1 MNLALAAQA
10 RNIKNAMGLSS
21 NKVISFQLKH
31 KRELL
36 SIAIGILRNT
46 KNEVLLGKRMK
57 GKNLKGYWEFPGGK
71 IKPNETPEEAL
82 FREFQEEL
90 GVEIGRSKKMESISY
105 QYDHYDV
112 LLMPFKIIDYI
123 GYPAG
128 LEGQELM
135 WCATDQLKEIEILPA
150 DQSLVEKLA
159 VGNCN

>member
-1 MNLALAAQA
+1 MVQFN
-10 RNIKNAMGLSS
+10 
-21 NKVISFQLKH
+21 NKVRALQLNH
-31 KRELL
+31 PRESL

-46 KNEVLLGKRMK
+46 ENEVLLGKRMK

-105 QYDHYDV
+105 QYDQYDV
-112 LLMPFKIIDYI
+112 LLMPFKIIDYV
-123 GYPAG
+123 GNPAG

-159 VGNCN
+159 AEL

>member
-10 RNIKNAMGLSS
+10 RSIKNAMGLSS
-21 NKVISFQLKH
+21 NKVISLQLNH

-90 GVEIGRSKKMESISY
+90 GIEIGRSKKMESISY
-105 QYDHYDV
+105 QYDQYDV
-112 LLMPFKIIDYI
+112 LLMPFKIIDYV

-159 VGNCN
+159 AEL

>member
-1 MNLALAAQA
+1 MN
-10 RNIKNAMGLSS
+10 
-21 NKVISFQLKH
+21 H

-36 SIAIGILRNT
+36 SIVIGILRNT

-71 IKPNETPEEAL
+71 IELNETPEEAL

-90 GVEIGRSKKMESISY
+90 GVEIGRSKQRKSIGY

-112 LLMPFKIIDYI
+112 LLLPFNIIDYV

-135 WCATDQLKEIEILPA
+135 WCATDQLK
-150 DQSLVEKLA
+150 
-159 VGNCN
+159 

>member
-1 MNLALAAQA
+1 
-10 RNIKNAMGLSS
+10 
-21 NKVISFQLKH
+21 
-31 KRELL
+31 
-36 SIAIGILRNT
+36 
-46 KNEVLLGKRMK
+46 MK

-105 QYDHYDV
+105 QYDQYDV

-123 GYPAG
+123 GNPAG

-159 VGNCN
+159 AEL

>member
-1 MNLALAAQA
+1 MN
-10 RNIKNAMGLSS
+10 
-21 NKVISFQLKH
+21 H
-31 KRELL
+31 PRELL

-46 KNEVLLGKRMK
+46 KNEVLLGKRTK
-57 GKNLKGYWEFPGGK
+57 GSLIGYWEFPGGK
-71 IKPNETPEEAL
+71 IESNETPEEAL

-112 LLMPFKIIDYI
+112 LLMPFKIIDYV

-159 VGNCN
+159 AEL

>member
-1 MNLALAAQA
+1 MNQ
-10 RNIKNAMGLSS
+10 
-21 NKVISFQLKH
+21 

-46 KNEVLLGKRMK
+46 KNEVLLGKRIK
-57 GKNLKGYWEFPGGK
+57 GKDLGGFWEFPGGK

-90 GVEIGRSKKMESISY
+90 GVEIGSSKKMELIEY
-105 QYDHYDV
+105 QYDRYDV
-112 LLMPFKIIDYI
+112 LLMPFKIIDYV

-135 WCATDQLKEIEILPA
+135 WCATDQLREIEILPA
-150 DQSLVEKLA
+150 DQSLVEELSA
-159 VGNCN
+159 EL

>member
-1 MNLALAAQA
+1 MN
-10 RNIKNAMGLSS
+10 
-21 NKVISFQLKH
+21 H

-46 KNEVLLGKRMK
+46 RNEVLLGKRMK

-71 IKPNETPEEAL
+71 ITPNETPEEAL

-90 GVEIGRSKKMESISY
+90 GVEIGRSKRRKSIGY
-105 QYDHYDV
+105 QYAHYEV
-112 LLMPFKIIDYI
+112 LLLPFNIIDYV

-135 WCATDQLKEIEILPA
+135 WCATDQLSEVEILPA
-150 DQSLVEKLA
+150 DQPLVEKLA
-159 VGNCN
+159 AEL

>member
-1 MNLALAAQA
+1 M
-10 RNIKNAMGLSS
+10 
-21 NKVISFQLKH
+21 KH

-46 KNEVLLGKRMK
+46 RNEVLLGKRMK
-57 GKNLKGYWEFPGGK
+57 GNNLKGYWEFPGGK

-105 QYDHYDV
+105 QYDQYDV

-159 VGNCN
+159 AEL

>member
-1 MNLALAAQA
+1 MN
-10 RNIKNAMGLSS
+10 
-21 NKVISFQLKH
+21 H
-31 KRELL
+31 KRKLL

-46 KNEVLLGKRMK
+46 RNEVLLGKRMK

-71 IKPNETPEEAL
+71 IKPDETPEEAL

-90 GVEIGRSKKMESISY
+90 GLEIGRSKKMEPVEY

-112 LLMPFKIIDYI
+112 LLIPFKIIDYV
-123 GYPAG
+123 GNPAG

-159 VGNCN
+159 AEL

>member
-1 MNLALAAQA
+1 MN
-10 RNIKNAMGLSS
+10 
-21 NKVISFQLKH
+21 H

-46 KNEVLLGKRMK
+46 KNEVLLGKRIK
-57 GKNLKGYWEFPGGK
+57 GKSLKGYWEFPGGK
-71 IKPNETPEEAL
+71 IESNETPEEAL

-90 GVEIGRSKKMESISY
+90 GVEIGMSKKMETIVY

-123 GYPAG
+123 GNPAG

-135 WCATDQLKEIEILPA
+135 WCATDQLKEVEILPA
-150 DQSLVEKLA
+150 DQPLVEKLA
-159 VGNCN
+159 VE

>member
-1 MNLALAAQA
+1 MN
-10 RNIKNAMGLSS
+10 
-21 NKVISFQLKH
+21 H

-105 QYDHYDV
+105 QYDQYDV
-112 LLMPFKIIDYI
+112 LLMPFKIIDYV
-123 GYPAG
+123 GNPAG

>member
-1 MNLALAAQA
+1 
-10 RNIKNAMGLSS
+10 
-21 NKVISFQLKH
+21 LKH

-71 IKPNETPEEAL
+71 IKPDETPEEAL

-105 QYDHYDV
+105 QYDQYDV
-112 LLMPFKIIDYI
+112 LLMPFKIIDYV
-123 GYPAG
+123 GNPAG

-159 VGNCN
+159 AEL

>member
-1 MNLALAAQA
+1 MN
-10 RNIKNAMGLSS
+10 
-21 NKVISFQLKH
+21 H

-46 KNEVLLGKRMK
+46 RNEVLLGKRMK

-71 IKPNETPEEAL
+71 IKANETPEEAL

-90 GVEIGRSKKMESISY
+90 GVEVGRSKQRKSIGY

-112 LLMPFKIIDYI
+112 LLLPFNIIDYV

-135 WCATDQLKEIEILPA
+135 WCATDQLREVEILPA

-159 VGNCN
+159 AEL

>member
-21 NKVISFQLKH
+21 NKVISLQLNH

-36 SIAIGILRNT
+36 SIAIGILRNA

-105 QYDHYDV
+105 QYDQYDV

-123 GYPAG
+123 GNPAG

-159 VGNCN
+159 AEL

>member
-1 MNLALAAQA
+1 MN
-10 RNIKNAMGLSS
+10 
-21 NKVISFQLKH
+21 H

-90 GVEIGRSKKMESISY
+90 GIEIGRSKKMESISY
-105 QYDHYDV
+105 QYDQYDV
-112 LLMPFKIIDYI
+112 LLMPFKIIDYV
-123 GYPAG
+123 GNPAG